1 MKTIRKQFSA
11 EAKAKVALDAVRGDR
26 TLSEVAQEYRIHPN
40 RVSVWRKTLI
50 SEAARLFEKNSRP
63 ERDEEL
69 IEQLYQQ
76 VGQLQVKLE
85 WVKKK
90 SGYLD

>member
-1 MKTIRKQFSA
+1 MRTIRKQFNA

-26 TLSEVAQEYRIHPN
+26 TLSEVAREYRVHPN
-40 RVSVWRKTLI
+40 RVSVWRKLLI
-50 SEAARLFEKNSRP
+50 GEAARLFEKDSRP
-63 ERDEEL
+63 QRDEEL

-76 VGQLQVKLE
+76 IGQLQVKLE